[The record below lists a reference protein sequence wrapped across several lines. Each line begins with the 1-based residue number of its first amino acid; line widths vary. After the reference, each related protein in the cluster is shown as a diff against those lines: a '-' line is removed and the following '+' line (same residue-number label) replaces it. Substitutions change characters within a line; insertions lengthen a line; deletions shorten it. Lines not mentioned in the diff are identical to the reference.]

1 MSFPRRTRRIQ
12 KALLANPPVGFFI
25 RGEER
30 CQANVEGGAA
40 ISLRA
45 PNDLGYLAAVMRL
58 QGIECRIR
66 DYPAEGGS
74 WRDLEQDLREFHPDL
89 FLISTTTATLIE
101 DAKAFTMARSISPQM
116 IVGAKA
122 AHFFTHDPAHLTREE
137 FRELDFACGAEA
149 ECFLPA
155 ALTGYIASGNFDGAR
170 GLLWKD
176 SATGVFVKN
185 APAAFDL
192 DLDGIP
198 FPARDLMRN
207 ELYVRPD
214 TGEPQA
220 TIVTSRGCPASCV
233 YCLTPT
239 ISGKRT
245 RKRSAEN
252 IVHEI
257 EDCIRRFQIRNFFFR
272 ADTFTIDR
280 RWVEEVCAE
289 IVHRDLDIAWVANS
303 RVNPLEPE
311 TLAAMRKAGCWLVA
325 YGFESGN
332 EESLKRMKK
341 GATLQDARRAVL
353 LTREAGMKV
362 YGFFLLGL
370 PWEGRAH
377 LEDTLAFARELDC
390 DFVEFHLAT
399 PYRGTE
405 LFTMAEGAGL
415 LEDDV
420 VGHDYFQDPAVGTVD
435 LSREE
440 LQRYRRR
447 ALREHYLRPRYI
459 ARTLAGIRSPHE
471 AINYARYGLQLIR
484 NLVRAER

>member
-1 MSFPRRTRRIQ
+1 
-12 KALLANPPVGFFI
+12 VGLYI

-45 PNDLGYLAAVMRL
+45 PNDLGYLAAALRL
-58 QGIECRIR
+58 QGIECRIG
-66 DYPAEGGS
+66 DYPAAGET
-74 WRDLEQDLREFHPDL
+74 WEHLRRELQEFRPEL
-89 FLISTTTATLIE
+89 FLISTTTATLVE
-101 DAKAFTMARSISPQM
+101 DAEAFSMARSISPET
-116 IVGAKA
+116 IIAAKA
-122 AHFFTHDPAHLTREE
+122 AHFFTHDPAHLAREE
-137 FRELDFACGAEA
+137 FRELDLACGAEA

-155 ALTGYIASGNFDGAR
+155 ALAGYEASGTFDGAP

-185 APAAFDL
+185 PPAALDMDL
-192 DLDGIP
+192 DHIP

-214 TGEPQA
+214 TGKPQA

-239 ISGKRT
+239 ISGKKT
-245 RKRSAEN
+245 RKRSASN
-252 IVHEI
+252 IVDEI
-257 EDCIRRFQIRNFFFR
+257 EDCTRRFGIRNFFFR

-289 IVHRDLDIAWVANS
+289 IGRRGLDIAWVANS

-311 TLAAMRKAGCWLVA
+311 TLSAMRKAGCWLVA

-341 GATLQDARRAVL
+341 GATLDDARRAVR

-370 PWEGRAH
+370 PWEGTAH
-377 LEDTLAFARELDC
+377 VEDTLAFARELDC

-405 LFTMAEGAGL
+405 LFEMAEAAGL

-420 VGHDYFQDPAVGTVD
+420 VGHDYFQDPAVGTVA
-435 LSREE
+435 LSRGD
-440 LQRYRRR
+440 LQHYRTRG
-447 ALREHYLRPRYI
+447 LREHYFRPRYI
-459 ARTLAGIRSPHE
+459 ARTLAGMRSPRE
-471 AINYARYGLQLIR
+471 AVNYARYGLRLIQ
-484 NLVRAER
+484 NLVRPAR